1 MTRERHATTIAEVAR
16 HADVS
21 PATVSRVMNGR
32 FFGDPAVAERVRA
45 SAVALAYMPNH
56 TARSLALGQT
66 QAVAF
71 VVPDLSNPAFQ
82 AVLTGLSKTAGKEG
96 YRVLVADSAES
107 PSDEPLLATEIRRRC
122 DAIVLCAP
130 RMPHDELV
138 ALSESLRPLVLI
150 NRAVPE
156 IDTPTLSIDYRSGI
170 RDLAQHVYD
179 LGHRHLVY
187 LEGPPQSAS
196 NAHRLRGLDDF
207 AAAVPGVRVDR
218 VRAGVTSDDGFAA
231 RTAVRDTG
239 ATAALAFNDL
249 VAVGLLNGLIDLGV
263 RVPDDVSVTGF
274 DDIPFARFT
283 APSLTT
289 ASVGHAELG
298 VEAWARMSAL
308 LAGDVPGDNVV
319 YAPRVEVRASTG
331 PAIR

>member
-1 MTRERHATTIAEVAR
+1 MTTIAEVAR
-16 HADVS
+16 HAGVS

-32 FFGDPAVAERVRA
+32 FYGDPTVAERVR
-45 SAVALAYMPNH
+45 SSALALSYQPNH
-56 TARSLALGQT
+56 AARSLALGQT

-71 VVPDLSNPAFQ
+71 VVPDLANPAFQ

-107 PSDEPLLATEIRRRC
+107 PSDEPSLAAEIRRRC

-130 RMPHDELV
+130 RMDEEQLI
-138 ALSESLRPLVLI
+138 ALSDSLRPLVLI
-150 NRAVPE
+150 NRA
-156 IDTPTLSIDYRSGI
+156 IDKIDAPSLAIDYRSGI
-170 RDLAQHVYD
+170 RDLAQHLHD

-187 LEGPPQSAS
+187 VEGPPHSAS
-196 NAHRLRGLDDF
+196 NAHRLHGLDDF
-207 AAAVPGVRVDR
+207 AAAAPGVRIDR
-218 VRAGVTSDDGFAA
+218 VPAGVTSDDGFAA

-249 VAVGLLNGLIDLGV
+249 VALGLMNGLMELGV
-263 RVPDDVSVTGF
+263 RVPEEISVTGF

-283 APSLTT
+283 APALTT
-289 ASVGHAELG
+289 ASVGHSALG

-308 LAGDVPGDNVV
+308 LAGDEPGENVV
-319 YAPRVEVRASTG
+319 YAPQVEVRASTG